1 MDWPA
6 IDIPVSQRLVLK
18 RNSEN
23 TFAPGFRLSVLDVTI
38 LIIGATVALALAAVV
53 WWWGFLVGFVLGH
66 FFLFCN
72 VVRMARSLELA
83 WAAVFFVLAAATVAL
98 DTPGRHVTVSIS
110 LAATVVVVVV
120 VQMRRPSY
128 HGLGWQ
134 LMNPGLPEWWKSCE
148 SDAQPRR

>member
-1 MDWPA
+1 LLAWPA
-6 IDIPVSQRLVLK
+6 IGIPVNERLVFK
-18 RNSEN
+18 RNSKN

-38 LIIGATVALALAAVV
+38 LALGATVALALATAV
-53 WWWGFLVGFVLGH
+53 WWYGFVVGFALGH

-83 WAAVFFVLAAATVAL
+83 WAVVFVVLAAATVAL
-98 DTPGRHVTVSIS
+98 DTPGWQVTVLVSFV
-110 LAATVVVVVV
+110 ATVVVVV

-134 LMNPGLPEWWKSCE
+134 WINPELPKWWKSWE
-148 SDAQPRR
+148 SDAQHRR